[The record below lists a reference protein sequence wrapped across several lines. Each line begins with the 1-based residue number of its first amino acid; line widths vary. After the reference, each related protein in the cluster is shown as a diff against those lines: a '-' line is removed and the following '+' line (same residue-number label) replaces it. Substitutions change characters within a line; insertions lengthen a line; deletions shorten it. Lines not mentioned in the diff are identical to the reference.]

1 MVVSGLSFFSVFQAF
16 DLLKPANIS
25 PYIYK
30 ELGAGIRV
38 FFFLNFSVFYICLS
52 DILFV
57 GWE

>member
-38 FFFLNFSVFYICLS
+38 FFFKFLCLLYLS
-52 DILFV
+52 L
-57 GWE
+57 